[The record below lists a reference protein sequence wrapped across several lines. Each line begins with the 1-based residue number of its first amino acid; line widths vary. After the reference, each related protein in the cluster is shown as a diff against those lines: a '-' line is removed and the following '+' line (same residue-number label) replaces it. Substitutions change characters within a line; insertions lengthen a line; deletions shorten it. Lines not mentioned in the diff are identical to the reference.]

1 MVQIERRQSIVLHR
15 PERSGQFD
23 DEGGEVTDQIFIDLK
38 DVCGDDRELFEELD
52 TDGDGKLSREELV
65 QCIRAK
71 KASEKGRKVLRW
83 WLGAAVVVYVI
94 TLVAFGGILHLQ
106 LQANKDTELASSGT
120 MMVKNKHTDG
130 VDLRPLEVSM
140 KSHGEVFTPTNSII
154 DATGTEKVCINDETV
169 RKMFVSATK
178 GTNAKF
184 MQTDSTT
191 GEVVVLEMAGN
202 TCPTTDGSPHHAA
215 SWNNEEIQL
224 GSMVLVPSMECTE
237 AASDGRRSLSRSNLM
252 EHHRML
258 RDHTIHTHILGKDGG
273 DVNDNT
279 LMNAMGRRLAEAK
292 PIKYSLESKD
302 GGSSELKKSTD
313 TGAEENV
320 DMDSNPMDATTYQ
333 QTCDDLSEQCVA
345 THQQKCDDLSEQCV
359 ATHQKKC
366 EDLSEQ
372 CVDAINKSLDNEYGP
387 ACTEFDQLGCS
398 QFVGYGPKCA
408 ALCSGTGNKG
418 EPLPYSFSYDF
429 IMGKNCPDRAKYGNN
444 VNCWDISR
452 LTSLYYAFEDQ
463 YTFNDPLYCWDTSNV
478 VNFGSMFQGATAFN
492 QDISGWNVG
501 SGQDFSSMFLQ
512 ASAFD
517 QDISGW
523 NVGSGTDFG
532 GMFNHASAF
541 NRDIGGWNVS
551 SSKDFTRTF
560 FGASAFDQDLSGWDI
575 SRAIRYG
582 DMIDEGKT
590 FNQAIDVYCDLEI
603 R

>member
-15 PERSGQFD
+15 PERSEQFD
-23 DEGGEVTDQIFIDLK
+23 DERGEVTDQIFLDLK

-71 KASEKGRKVLRW
+71 VASEKGVKVLRW
-83 WLGAAVVVYVI
+83 WLSAAVVVYVI
-94 TLVAFGGILHLQ
+94 TLVAFGGILHVQ

-202 TCPTTDGSPHHAA
+202 TCPTTDGSPNHAA

-237 AASDGRRSLSRSNLM
+237 AASDGRRSLSRSDLM

-292 PIKYSLESKD
+292 PIKYSHESTG
-302 GGSSELKKSTD
+302 GGSSGLQKSTD
-313 TGAEENV
+313 AGVEENV
-320 DMDSNPMDATTYQ
+320 DVDSNPMDATTYQ

-345 THQQKCDDLSEQCV
+345 THQQKC
-359 ATHQKKC
+359 

-372 CVDAINKSLDNEYGP
+372 CVDAINKNLDNQYGP
-387 ACTEFDQLGCS
+387 DCTKFDQLGCS
-398 QFVGYGPKCA
+398 QFVGNGPKCA

-418 EPLPYSFSYDF
+418 EPLPHLFSYHQ
-429 IMGKNCPDRAKYGNN
+429 IIGEYGPDGARAKYGNN
-444 VNCWDISR
+444 INCWDISR
-452 LTSLYYAFEDQ
+452 LTSLYGAFDDH
-463 YTFNDPLYCWDTSNV
+463 YTFNEPLYCWDTSNV
-478 VNFGSMFQGATAFN
+478 VDFSYMFHNARAFN
-492 QDISGWNVG
+492 QDISDWNVG
-501 SGQDFSSMFLQ
+501 SGMHFFSMFLD
-512 ASAFD
+512 ASAFN
-517 QDISGW
+517 QDLGGW
-523 NVGSGTDFG
+523 NVSSGTDFQYMFHKASVFNQDLNGWDVGSGTDFRI
-532 GMFNHASAF
+532 MFH
-541 NRDIGGWNVS
+541 D
-551 SSKDFTRTF
+551 
-560 FGASAFDQDLSGWDI
+560 ASAFDQDLSGWDI
-575 SRAIRYG
+575 SRATSYDSYRNKYG
-582 DMIDEGKT
+582 YDDMIDEGKT
-590 FNQAIDVYCDLEI
+590 FNQKIDVYCKPEI
-603 R
+603 K

>member
-23 DEGGEVTDQIFIDLK
+23 DEGGEVTDQIFLDLK

-52 TDGDGKLSREELV
+52 TDGDGKLSHEELV

-191 GEVVVLEMAGN
+191 GKVVVLEMAGN
-202 TCPTTDGSPHHAA
+202 TCPTTDGSPNHAA

-237 AASDGRRSLSRSNLM
+237 AASDGRRSLSRSDLM

-273 DVNDNT
+273 DVNDDT
-279 LMNAMGRRLAEAK
+279 SMNAMGRRLKEAK
-292 PIKYSLESKD
+292 PLNFSLKSTG
-302 GGSSELKKSTD
+302 GGSSGSQKSTD
-313 TGAEENV
+313 AGAEENV
-320 DMDSNPMDATTYQ
+320 DVDSNPMDASTYQ
-333 QTCDDLSEQCVA
+333 QTFRGFETDVVGGIKGTLSYHQDD
-345 THQQKCDDLSEQCV
+345 
-359 ATHQKKC
+359 
-366 EDLSEQ
+366 
-372 CVDAINKSLDNEYGP
+372 
-387 ACTEFDQLGCS
+387 
-398 QFVGYGPKCA
+398 
-408 ALCSGTGNKG
+408 
-418 EPLPYSFSYDF
+418 
-429 IMGKNCPDRAKYGNN
+429 
-444 VNCWDISR
+444 
-452 LTSLYYAFEDQ
+452 
-463 YTFNDPLYCWDTSNV
+463 
-478 VNFGSMFQGATAFN
+478 
-492 QDISGWNVG
+492 
-501 SGQDFSSMFLQ
+501 
-512 ASAFD
+512 
-517 QDISGW
+517 
-523 NVGSGTDFG
+523 
-532 GMFNHASAF
+532 
-541 NRDIGGWNVS
+541 VS
-551 SSKDFTRTF
+551 SSKLGQSCGYTNQKSTGSYMSTYTVCAENIGFNVVGSDCGACYRVHYQKGTTDVGGDTG
-560 FGASAFDQDLSGWDI
+560 GASTNTVIMVANEGGNNYRQGENDFDCYNSAYRKIVTTKKQTWWDITYEPVDCDTGGNDPTVSIEEANFDGGSGKKINYLKLIPYNLPTAVKDMYIVIGGKSTKLQRNGKQGVFVQYEPLSSGGNASFTMILKDGRTKTVNCNKKGRDLSAG
-575 SRAIRYG
+575 SFCSG
-582 DMIDEGKT
+582 
-590 FNQAIDVYCDLEI
+590 VYMYSV
-603 R
+603 